1 MTQIPDAVATLG
13 VHRVVARQPIV
24 AKDDHLVAF
33 RMIFRQT
40 APTPTA
46 IGPYGPTFT
55 AEVMADEA
63 AFDIGALVGDKQL
76 YCRPWPEV
84 LAGAVPVTL
93 PPRRSMLE
101 VGHDLLVG
109 AHTLDDARRL
119 AGGGYPVALELRDWR
134 PELASLVDVASV
146 VRLDLAVLSRDRA
159 AVLVDAVAPY
169 DVTLMA
175 SGCQTADDLGWAG
188 QSGFEL
194 FSGPAVQ
201 RPVEPDGALAPS
213 ALGQV
218 QLAAE
223 LLDERVDF
231 GRVEQILNHEP
242 ALVVQVLHEASLG
255 AGGGLRREVHS
266 IREALVVMGT
276 MRLRQWAAMAVLGRN
291 VATPRTDALTVALT
305 RARLCALLAKPRG
318 LDAGYA
324 FTAGLL
330 SALDRLLGVPILVV
344 EHRIDVDKEL
354 AAAAFHREGRVG
366 ALVGLAAR
374 YQDAV
379 EADLP
384 GPDITD
390 IDLMAAGAFAWAMSN
405 ISAIERASALD

>member
-1 MTQIPDAVATLG
+1 MTETSDDLPTPGL
-13 VHRVVARQPIV
+13 HRVVARQPIV
-24 AKDDHLVAF
+24 AKDDRVVAF
-33 RMIFRQT
+33 QMVFR
-40 APTPTA
+40 PTDGTPSA
-46 IGPYGPTFT
+46 VGPFGPTFT
-55 AEVMADEA
+55 AEVMSDES

-76 YCRPWPEV
+76 YCRPWPEL
-84 LAGAVPVTL
+84 LAGTVPVTL

-101 VGHDLLVG
+101 VRRELVG
-109 AHTLDDARRL
+109 RPDTLDHVRRL
-119 AGGGYPVALELRDWR
+119 VADGYPVSVELAEWG
-134 PELASLVDVASV
+134 PELGPLLELASLVRIDLETVG
-146 VRLDLAVLSRDRA
+146 RDDLADLAEAFR
-159 AVLVDAVAPY
+159 PY
-169 DVTLMA
+169 GVTLLA
-175 SGCQTADDLGWAG
+175 SGCQTPEDLAW
-188 QSGFEL
+188 SGRHGCEL

-201 RPVEPDGALAPS
+201 RPMEPDAGLAPT

-223 LLDERVDF
+223 LLDERLEF
-231 GRVEQILNHEP
+231 GRVEQILTHEP

-291 VATPRTDALTVALT
+291 VANPRTDALTVALT
-305 RARLCALLAKPRG
+305 RARMCALLAKPRG

-330 SALDRLLGVPILVV
+330 SALDRLLGVPNTVV
-344 EHRIDVDKEL
+344 ENRIDVDKEL

-379 EADLP
+379 EAGLP

-390 IDLMAAGAFAWAMSN
+390 IDLMAASAFAWAMTN
-405 ISAIERASALD
+405 INAIDRASALG